1 MKCLRIDQI
10 YLYLEGELSS
20 EDAQSIQEHI
30 SSCPKCKKA
39 VEERRLLVKASKALP
54 SLEIPPD
61 FTQRVLAQIFPK
73 TTSVRGWLTTAVL
86 GLSSAVLAFFAVYLL
101 SGQNLPHLLIN
112 LNNMTLNLFRNFIVV
127 LVKTAKLISLV
138 MKIFLEIGS
147 MLFKGLANLTTIL
160 NPETQ
165 IILIVLTVI
174 LSALLLYGAKRKFF
188 AGEKA

>member
-20 EDAQSIQEHI
+20 EDAQVLQEHI

-73 TTSVRGWLTTAVL
+73 TTSVRGWLTTTVV

-101 SGQNLPHLLIN
+101 SGQNLPHLFIN

-127 LVKTAKLISLV
+127 LIKTAKLISLV

-165 IILIVLTVI
+165 IILIALTVI